1 MARKTLLTETQI
13 RRFLKLANV
22 GALGTGRLEEM
33 GYGNFAEQEGLEDEE
48 VEVGMETDVDLGGDD
63 MAVDD
68 VEVTDEEEP
77 VGDVSEASIEEL
89 VQALADT
96 IADVTGVPVSVEGGA
111 EGGEEVGV
119 EDEEAVDISDLGGE
133 EEVTMGAEEEVVDDQ
148 LPPGN
153 VDVYQEATQ
162 EDLVAE
168 VAQRVAVRLAQQA
181 KKDRLAETLAER
193 ILSRLTK

>member
-119 EDEEAVDISDLGGE
+119 EDEEAVDVSDLGGE
-133 EEVTMGAEEEVVDDQ
+133 EVAVAGEEEVVDDQ

>member
-22 GALGTGRLEEM
+22 GAIGTGRLEEM

-48 VEVGMETDVDLGGDD
+48 VEVGMETDVDLGDD

-68 VEVTDEEEP
+68 VEVADEEEP

-96 IADVTGVPVSVEGGA
+96 IADVTGVPVSVEGAA

-119 EDEEAVDISDLGGE
+119 EDDLEVSDLGGE
-133 EEVTMGAEEEVVDDQ
+133 EEIAMGAEEEVVDDQ

>member
-22 GALGTGRLEEM
+22 GAIGTGRLEEM

-48 VEVGMETDVDLGGDD
+48 VEVGMETDVDLGDD

-68 VEVTDEEEP
+68 VEVADEEEP

-111 EGGEEVGV
+111 EGGDGEP
-119 EDEEAVDISDLGGE
+119 GGDGGDSGGRPPPSPGPPAQ
-133 EEVTMGAEEEVVDDQ
+133 TARASPPPPPSSQGAP
-148 LPPGN
+148 L
-153 VDVYQEATQ
+153 
-162 EDLVAE
+162 
-168 VAQRVAVRLAQQA
+168 
-181 KKDRLAETLAER
+181 
-193 ILSRLTK
+193 

>member
-22 GALGTGRLEEM
+22 GAIGAGRLEEM

-48 VEVGMETDVDLGGDD
+48 VEVGMETDVDLGDD
-63 MAVDD
+63 VAVDD
-68 VEVTDEEEP
+68 VELGAEEEP
-77 VGDVSEASIEEL
+77 VSDVSEASIEEL

-96 IADVTGVPVSVEGGA
+96 IADVTGVPVSVEGSVEGEEEIGA
-111 EGGEEVGV
+111 EDEVDV
-119 EDEEAVDISDLGGE
+119 SDLGGE
-133 EEVTMGAEEEVVDDQ
+133 EEITLGAGEEVVDDE

-153 VDVYQEATQ
+153 VDMGVYQEATQ
-162 EDLVAE
+162 ENLVAE
-168 VAQRVAVRLAQQA
+168 VARRVASRLAQQA

>member
-119 EDEEAVDISDLGGE
+119 EDDLEVSDLGGE
-133 EEVTMGAEEEVVDDQ
+133 EEIAMGAEEEVVDDQ